1 MKTKD
6 SMKYLGAIISNDGRM
21 SSELGAR
28 IGMATREFSVLMRL
42 WNHSSLSGSKKI
54 RIFEACV
61 LSKLLY
67 SLHVGVLNTAER
79 RRLDGFQARCLRKIL
94 RIAPA
99 YISRTPNTVVLE
111 AARCK
116 PCSDILRAR
125 QQAFLEKLRARPDA
139 DVCRRMVFHNDGT
152 VRRFS
157 GTRKVGRP
165 RTTWL
170 DQALA

>member
-1 MKTKD
+1 M
-6 SMKYLGAIISNDGRM
+6 
-21 SSELGAR
+21 
-28 IGMATREFSVLMRL
+28 
-42 WNHSSLSGSKKI
+42 SGSKKI

-116 PCSDILRAR
+116 PCSDPLRAR
-125 QQAFLEKLRARPDA
+125 QHAFLEKLRARPDA

-152 VRRFS
+152 VRRFG